1 MTRVLVILLCA
12 FFEVSAFPP
21 GQRRVSD
28 KLHVMG
34 NTFWDIVEEASA
46 IPGAAR
52 VSETSTCHS
61 KLIFI
66 TRLFNIMRLRGEN
79 RASAE
84 SDLSGKRLEPIRFVP
99 VGGLELYLPVRPALR
114 TAPNEDLELL

>member
-34 NTFWDIVEEASA
+34 NTFWDIVEEAAA

-61 KLIFI
+61 KLYLYYKII
-66 TRLFNIMRLRGEN
+66 QYNEASGGQSRLG
-79 RASAE
+79 
-84 SDLSGKRLEPIRFVP
+84 
-99 VGGLELYLPVRPALR
+99 
-114 TAPNEDLELL
+114 